1 MKRKYKK
8 ERSKEMKKGI
18 LFLVFCFLL
27 VFPALSL
34 AATGWYGSVNAGVA
48 FVPDSDVDFT
58 FSDMGSGTGELSY
71 DTGYTV
77 GGALGY
83 MMDQFRVEGEVSY
96 QSSGIDTF
104 SAYGESESVSGDITA
119 LTFLVNGYFDFATG
133 GPWTPYITAGLGYS
147 NVEVDSDDDNLF
159 TYQLGVGI
167 GYAMNE
173 KVTWDL
179 RYRYLGFEDYEYSD
193 WSDSVSVEASSHN
206 ITLGLRFAF

>member
-1 MKRKYKK
+1 
-8 ERSKEMKKGI
+8 MKKGI
-18 LFLVFCFLL
+18 LGLVFCFLL

-96 QSSGIDTF
+96 QSSGIDIF

-173 KVTWDL
+173 KITWDL
-179 RYRYLGFEDYEYSD
+179 RYRYLGFEDYEYSE
-193 WSDSVSVEASSHN
+193 WGDSVSVEASSHN
-206 ITLGLRFAF
+206 ITLGVRFAF